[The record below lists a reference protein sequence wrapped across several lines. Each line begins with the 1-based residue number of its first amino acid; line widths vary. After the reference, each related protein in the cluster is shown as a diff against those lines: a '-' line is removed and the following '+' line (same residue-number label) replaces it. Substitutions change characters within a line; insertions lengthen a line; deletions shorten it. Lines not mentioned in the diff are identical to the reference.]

1 MVQVE
6 IVGGGDGEDVI
17 FRMPGGMQN
26 FFVKVETV
34 DGNLVLFAFIRDA
47 DFARFQ
53 QLARTNVFARRLESR
68 LPFGRAAIEHP
79 KEIVVTSRHDLS
91 IVTLPRALKLV
102 ENTEGNE
109 R

>member
-6 IVGGGDGEDVI
+6 IVGSGDGEDVI

-26 FFVKVETV
+26 FFVEVETV
-34 DGNLVLFAFIRDA
+34 DGNLILFAFIRDA

-53 QLARTNVFARRLESR
+53 QLAGTNVFARRLESR

-79 KEIVVTSRHDLS
+79 EEIVVTPRHDLS
-91 IVTLPRALKLV
+91 IVALPRTLELV
-102 ENTEGNE
+102 ENTEME
-109 R
+109 